1 MSTILRRTTRRALLM
16 TLLPWL
22 LGAQTTHIAVLPPP
36 PAPLGFLTARY
47 KPRMVPSV
55 NLNNSGRLASLIRSG
70 TLYLSAQD
78 AIALTLENNIDIEMQ
93 RYGPLMAREDVRR
106 AEVGGA
112 LRSPTT
118 PIVPGPQSVSLAGI
132 NVSGSM
138 ASGAGVGS
146 GGGVTGLLGS
156 FVPQTD
162 PVLSLSASLG
172 HSTSPESNI
181 IVDQTNFLVQGSR
194 AFSLGYS
201 QQFMTGAA
209 FSVSFSASRGTTNSP
224 STLLNPV
231 NNGTLSMNV
240 SQNLLQGF
248 GASVNTRYIRI
259 ARNNAKVTDLQL
271 KQQVI
276 TTVSAVLNLY
286 WDLVAFHEDVRLKQ
300 QALEAARKLYEDN
313 RKTVEAGGVA
323 AIEIT
328 RAQAEIP
335 AREQDVLIAQTNVLQ
350 QEIVLKNALSRRGI
364 EDPLLTDASIVPLDR
379 IEVPDTEELPPVK
392 DLLAQALAA
401 RPDLQQNRIN
411 WESQRLVLKGDRSA
425 LKPSLQAFAAF
436 ANHGQAGVPNPGN
449 VDNEY
454 GVPDPFYLG
463 GAGTMVGQLFRRN
476 FPDYAAGVS
485 LTIPI
490 RNRAAQADYAVDQLQ
505 ARQQELQLERSVAQ
519 VGVDVRNAV
528 IGLRQAHVR
537 YETARRTKQLADETL
552 AAERKKYEYGKST
565 NALVIQAQRDVVA
578 AESEEVQAM
587 ANYTHNRIAFEGAL
601 GATLERYRIEMDE
614 AAAGRV
620 ARQSAL
626 PERLPG
632 KENGGRP

>member
-1 MSTILRRTTRRALLM
+1 MRRSGRALCILV
-16 TLLPWL
+16 LPWL
-22 LGAQTTHIAVLPPP
+22 VGAQTTHIAVLPPP
-36 PAPLGFLTARY
+36 SAPLGFLTARY
-47 KPRMVPSV
+47 KPRIVPSI
-55 NLNNSGRLASLIRSG
+55 NLNNSSRLATLIRSG
-70 TLYLSAQD
+70 SLYLTAQD

-93 RYGPLMAREDVRR
+93 RYGPLMAREDIRR

-118 PIVPGPQSVSLAGI
+118 PIAPGPQSVSLAGI

-146 GGGVTGLLGS
+146 GGGVTGLLGA

-162 PVLSLSASLG
+162 PVLSFSASLG
-172 HSTSPESNI
+172 HSTWPESNI
-181 IVDQTNFLVQGSR
+181 IVDQTNFLVQGTRS
-194 AFSLGYS
+194 FSVGYS
-201 QQFMTGAA
+201 RQFMTGAA

-231 NNGTLSMNV
+231 DNGTLSMSV

-248 GASVNTRYIRI
+248 GPSVNTRYIRI
-259 ARNNAKVTDLQL
+259 ARNNAKVTGLQL
-271 KQQVI
+271 KQQVV

-300 QALEAARKLYEDN
+300 LALEAARKLYEDN
-313 RKTVEAGGVA
+313 RKTVEAGGAA

-364 EDPLLTDASIVPLDR
+364 EDPLLTDAPIVPLDP
-379 IEVPDTEELPPVK
+379 IEVPDTQELPPVS
-392 DLLAQALAA
+392 DLVAQALAA

-411 WESQRLVLKGDRSA
+411 WESQNLVLKGDRSA
-425 LKPSLQAFAAF
+425 LKPSLQAFVAL

-449 VDNEY
+449 VDNYY
-454 GVPDPFYLG
+454 GVPDPFFLG
-463 GAGTMVGQLFRRN
+463 GAGSMLGQLFRRN
-476 FPDYAAGVS
+476 FPDYAAGVA

-505 ARQQELQLERSVAQ
+505 ARQQELQLEKSVAQ

-528 IGLRQAHVR
+528 IGLRQAHLR

-587 ANYTHNRIAFEGAL
+587 ANYTHNRIAFESAL
-601 GATLERYRIEMDE
+601 GATLERYHIEMDE
-614 AAAGRV
+614 AASGRV

-626 PERLPG
+626 PELAEKPS
-632 KENGGRP
+632 GGRP

>member
-1 MSTILRRTTRRALLM
+1 MPILMRRSGRALCILV
-16 TLLPWL
+16 LPWL
-22 LGAQTTHIAVLPPP
+22 VGAQTTHIAVLPPP
-36 PAPLGFLTARY
+36 SAPLGFLTARY
-47 KPRMVPSV
+47 KPRIVPSI
-55 NLNNSGRLASLIRSG
+55 NLNNSSRLATLIRSG
-70 TLYLSAQD
+70 SLYLTAQD

-93 RYGPLMAREDVRR
+93 RYGPLMAREDIRR

-118 PIVPGPQSVSLAGI
+118 PIAPGPQSVSLAGI

-146 GGGVTGLLGS
+146 GGGVTGLLGA

-162 PVLSLSASLG
+162 PVLSFSASLG
-172 HSTSPESNI
+172 HSTWPESNI
-181 IVDQTNFLVQGSR
+181 IVDQTNFLVQGTRS
-194 AFSLGYS
+194 FSVGYS
-201 QQFMTGAA
+201 RQFMTGAA

-231 NNGTLSMNV
+231 DNGTLSMSV

-248 GASVNTRYIRI
+248 GPSVNTRYIRI
-259 ARNNAKVTDLQL
+259 ARNNAKVTGLQL
-271 KQQVI
+271 KQQVV

-300 QALEAARKLYEDN
+300 LALEAARKLYEDN
-313 RKTVEAGGVA
+313 RKTVEAGGAA

-364 EDPLLTDASIVPLDR
+364 EDPLLTDAPIVPLDP
-379 IEVPDTEELPPVK
+379 IEVPDTQELPPVS
-392 DLLAQALAA
+392 DLVAQALAA

-411 WESQRLVLKGDRSA
+411 WESQNLVLKGDRSA
-425 LKPSLQAFAAF
+425 LKPSLQAFVAL

-449 VDNEY
+449 VDNYY
-454 GVPDPFYLG
+454 GVPDPFFLG
-463 GAGTMVGQLFRRN
+463 GAGSMLGQLFRRN
-476 FPDYAAGVS
+476 FPDYAAGVA

-505 ARQQELQLERSVAQ
+505 ARQQELQLEKSVAQ

-528 IGLRQAHVR
+528 IGLRQAHLR

-587 ANYTHNRIAFEGAL
+587 ANYTHNRIAFESAL
-601 GATLERYRIEMDE
+601 GATLERYHIEMDE
-614 AAAGRV
+614 AASGRV

-626 PERLPG
+626 PELAEKPS
-632 KENGGRP
+632 GGRP